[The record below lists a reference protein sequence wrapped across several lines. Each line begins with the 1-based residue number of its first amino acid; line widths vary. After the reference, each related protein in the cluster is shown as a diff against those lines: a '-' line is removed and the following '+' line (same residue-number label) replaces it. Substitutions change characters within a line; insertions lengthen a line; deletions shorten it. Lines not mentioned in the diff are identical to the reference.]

1 MLKNS
6 RESDF
11 MKRIVIP
18 GELIADQRK
27 KVGENVF
34 IKENKIYSSVL
45 GLLNETDD
53 FVSIVPLNGPYIPQ
67 ENDPVVC
74 VVRNVTANG
83 YIIDVNSH
91 SDCFFPKSMITR
103 ELKIGQML
111 FARVKGV
118 DGVEVSELDN
128 INILPDGLIYSVSSV
143 KIPRIIGKNDS
154 MLNILKK
161 YTSSNILVGRNGWIW
176 YVSKNGNL
184 LEKALFLICKNS
196 QKSNLT
202 NTIEEYLKNNQ

>member
-1 MLKNS
+1 
-6 RESDF
+6 

-18 GELIADQRK
+18 GELITDKRK
-27 KVGENVF
+27 KVGENIF
-34 IKENKIYSSVL
+34 IHENKIYSSVL

-74 VVRNVTANG
+74 VVRNITANG
-83 YIIDVNSH
+83 YVIDVNSH
-91 SDCFFPKSMITR
+91 SDCFFPKSLITK

-128 INILPDGLIYSVSSV
+128 INILPEGLIYPVSSV

-161 YTSSNILVGRNGWIW
+161 YTSSNVLVGRNGWIW
-176 YVSKNGNL
+176 YVSKNSLL
-184 LEKALFLICKNS
+184 LEKAISMIVNNS

>member
-1 MLKNS
+1 
-6 RESDF
+6 

-18 GELIADQRK
+18 GELITDQRK
-27 KVGENVF
+27 KVGENVY
-34 IKENKIYSSVL
+34 IHENQIHSSVL

-128 INILPDGLIYSVSSV
+128 INILPDGLIYPVSSV

-176 YVSKNGNL
+176 YVSKNGIL
-184 LEKALFLICKNS
+184 LEKALSLIVDNS

>member
-1 MLKNS
+1 
-6 RESDF
+6 

-184 LEKALFLICKNS
+184 LEKALSLIVTNS

>member
-1 MLKNS
+1 
-6 RESDF
+6 
-11 MKRIVIP
+11 MKRIVVP
-18 GELIADQRK
+18 GELITDKKK
-27 KVGENVF
+27 KVGENIF
-34 IKENKIYSSVL
+34 ITEEKIHSSVL
-45 GLLNETDD
+45 GILNETDD

-67 ENDPVVC
+67 ENDPIVC

-91 SDCFFPKSMITR
+91 SDCFFPKSLITK
-103 ELKIGQML
+103 ELKIGQIL

-118 DGVEVSELDN
+118 DGADVSELDN

-161 YTSSNILVGRNGWIW
+161 YTQSNILIGRNGWIW
-176 YVSKNGNL
+176 YVSKNAGL
-184 LEKALFLICKNS
+184 LENAISMIIRNS
-196 QKSNLT
+196 QKANLT

>member
-1 MLKNS
+1 
-6 RESDF
+6 
-11 MKRIVIP
+11 MKKIVIP
-18 GELIADQRK
+18 GELITDQK
-27 KVGENVF
+27 KKLGDNVF
-34 IKENKIYSSVL
+34 VMDNKIYGSVL
-45 GLLNETDD
+45 GLLNESND
-53 FVSIVPLNGPYIPQ
+53 FVSIIPLNGPYVPR

-74 VVRNVTANG
+74 VVRNITANG

-91 SDCFFPKSMITR
+91 SDCFFPKSLVTR

-118 DGVEVSELDN
+118 DGIEVSELDN
-128 INILPDGLIYSVSSV
+128 INILPEGFICEVSSV

-184 LEKALFLICKNS
+184 LENAISLIVNNS

-202 NTIEEYLKNNQ
+202 NSVEEYLKNNQ

>member
-1 MLKNS
+1 
-6 RESDF
+6 

-176 YVSKNGNL
+176 YVSKNGIL
-184 LEKALFLICKNS
+184 LEKALSLIVTNS

>member
-1 MLKNS
+1 
-6 RESDF
+6 

-18 GELIADQRK
+18 GELITDQRK

-53 FVSIVPLNGPYIPQ
+53 YISIVPLNGPYIPQ

-91 SDCFFPKSMITR
+91 SDCFFPKSFVTR
-103 ELKIGQML
+103 ELKIGQIL

-161 YTSSNILVGRNGWIW
+161 YTFSNILVGRNGWIW
-176 YVSKNGNL
+176 YVSKNGIL
-184 LEKALFLICKNS
+184 LEKALSLIVDNS
-196 QKSNLT
+196 
-202 NTIEEYLKNNQ
+202 

>member
-1 MLKNS
+1 
-6 RESDF
+6 

-18 GELIADQRK
+18 GELITDKRK
-27 KVGENVF
+27 KVGDNVF
-34 IKENKIYSSVL
+34 IHENQIYSSVL

-83 YIIDVNSH
+83 YVIDVNSH
-91 SDCFFPKSMITR
+91 SDCFFPKSLITR
-103 ELKIGQML
+103 ELKIGQIL

-128 INILPDGLIYSVSSV
+128 INILPDGLIYPVSSV

-154 MLNILKK
+154 MLNVLKK
-161 YTSSNILVGRNGWIW
+161 YTSSNILIGRNGWIW
-176 YVSKNGNL
+176 YVSKNWFL
-184 LEKALFLICKNS
+184 LEKAISLIVNNS

-202 NTIEEYLKNNQ
+202 NSIEEYLKNNQ

>member
-1 MLKNS
+1 
-6 RESDF
+6 

-18 GELIADQRK
+18 GELITEQKK
-27 KVGENVF
+27 KVGENIY
-34 IKENKIYSSVL
+34 IKDNVIYSSVL

-67 ENDPVVC
+67 ENDAVVC
-74 VVRNVTANG
+74 VVRNITANG

-91 SDCFFPKSMITR
+91 SDCFLPKSIITR

-111 FARVKGV
+111 FARVKGT
-118 DGVEVSELDN
+118 DGVEVSDLDN
-128 INILPDGLIYSVSSV
+128 INILPDGLIYPVSSV

-176 YVSKNGNL
+176 YVSKNGSL
-184 LEKALFLICKNS
+184 LESALSLIVNNS

>member
-1 MLKNS
+1 
-6 RESDF
+6 

-18 GELIADQRK
+18 GELITEQKK
-27 KVGENVF
+27 KVGENIY
-34 IKENKIYSSVL
+34 IKDNKIYSSVL

-67 ENDPVVC
+67 ENDAIVC
-74 VVRNVTANG
+74 VVRNITGNG

-91 SDCFFPKSMITR
+91 TNCFLPKSIITR
-103 ELKIGQML
+103 ELKIGQIL
-111 FARVKGV
+111 FARVKGI
-118 DGVEVSELDN
+118 DGVEVSDLDN
-128 INILPDGLIYSVSSV
+128 INILPDGLIYPVSSV

>member
-1 MLKNS
+1 
-6 RESDF
+6 
-11 MKRIVIP
+11 MKKIVIP
-18 GELIADQRK
+18 GELITDQRK
-27 KVGENVF
+27 KIGENVF

-45 GLLNETDD
+45 GLLNETGD
-53 FVSIVPLNGPYIPQ
+53 FVSIVPLNGPYFPK

-74 VVRNVTANG
+74 VVRNITANG

-91 SDCFFPKSMITR
+91 SDCFFPKSFVTR

-118 DGVEVSELDN
+118 DGIEVSELDN
-128 INILPDGLIYSVSSV
+128 INILPEGSIYAVSSV

-184 LEKALFLICKNS
+184 LENAISLIVNNS